1 MNNISLVTFAAMTVT
16 PQDDALVYESALG
29 AGGIIYGG
37 EVTVKNANTL
47 HINTGHGIICGRKF
61 TIYDSDIPVTLSSS
75 GDLLGRLY
83 IHLDLSNASDPI
95 EILVETGQSLSPL
108 VQDEDVNIVNGIY
121 DVNIATFN
129 VSTSTVS
136 DLRNVYPK
144 VLYAN
149 SGSLIR
155 ITTQESSLIG
165 EEVTVTDGTDYV
177 YAVFNAEGVAELT
190 NVLMTG
196 TLQISA
202 THGTDVATASI
213 NVPYYGS
220 YEMSLAFWNATLYMT
235 TPNSELYGQQITITD
250 SSDVVV
256 GTTSFGGSGTA
267 SFVVKEPDTYTAS
280 VTYGGNTFSVSANVT
295 AQETYNLTITLIPDG
310 ATVTPTDNIQTWL
323 QCAGIFNKTYTTIS
337 QVLADATSLLALI
350 SDNNAADYMARS
362 TTWANAVVANSTA
375 MGFIGNNNY
384 CANKLLA
391 NSTWCN
397 AICNSAYFESVL
409 TNKNATMTSDTTPS
423 GYACSQSNTHGAYQ
437 DAWVAFDGSESQTSM
452 TTQSIADGFVGQWIK
467 YQFKNPILLKKAV
480 MQHSNAGATT
490 FSATCKIQG
499 SNNDS
504 NWVDLGSYTE
514 VSTAS
519 GQGFN
524 IPKYTVIFPNNTTKY
539 KYIRILGSTINS
551 GTINYLSFME
561 IYYYGR
567 A

>member
-155 ITTQESSLIG
+155 ITTQEPSLIG
-165 EEVTVTDGTDYV
+165 EEVTVTDGSDYV

-202 THGTDVATASI
+202 TNGTDVATASI

-280 VTYGGNTFSVSANVT
+280 VTYGGKTFSASANVT
-295 AQETYNLTITLIPDG
+295 AQETYNLTITLIPNG
-310 ATVTPTDNIQTWL
+310 ATVTPTDVIQTWL

-337 QVLADATSLLALI
+337 QVLADSTSLLALI
-350 SDNNAADYMARS
+350 SDTNAVDYMARS
-362 TTWANAVVANSTA
+362 TTWANAVTANSTA
-375 MGFIGNNNY
+375 MGYIGNNNY

-391 NSTWCN
+391 NSTWLT
-397 AICNSAYFESVL
+397 AICNSSYFESVL
-409 TNKNATMTSDTTPS
+409 NVKVPTMTSNTTPS
-423 GYACSQSNTHGAYQ
+423 GKCYCDGYTAWNADYAP
-437 DAWVAFDGSESQTSM
+437 WKAFDGNSSTKWTWNASGENHY
-452 TTQSIADGFVGQWIK
+452 IG
-467 YQFKNPILLKKAV
+467 YQFVNPIKIYKA
-480 MQHSNAGATT
+480 
-490 FSATCKIQG
+490 
-499 SNNDS
+499 
-504 NWVDLGSYTE
+504 
-514 VSTAS
+514 
-519 GQGFN
+519 
-524 IPKYTVIFPNNTTKY
+524 
-539 KYIRILGSTINS
+539 YIKGSTFDSTTVTIKGTNDNISTDEHGVITNSPTWQTIKSVSGISTLNGANIILNGNATAYKGYKIDNLNSINMDIA
-551 GTINYLSFME
+551 TLQF
-561 IYYYGR
+561 YGR

>member
-29 AGGIIYGG
+29 AGGLIYGG

-47 HINTGHGIICGRKF
+47 HMNAGHGIICGRKF
-61 TIYDSDIPVTLSSS
+61 TIFDSDIPVTLSSS

-121 DVNIATFN
+121 DVNIATFG
-129 VSTSTVS
+129 VSTSTILN
-136 DLRNVYPK
+136 LRNVYPK

-149 SGSLIR
+149 SGSLIK
-155 ITTQESSLIG
+155 ITTSEPSLIG

-196 TLQISA
+196 TLTLSA
-202 THGTDVATASI
+202 TDGTDIATASI

-220 YEMSLAFWNATLYMT
+220 YEMDLAFWNATLYMT
-235 TPNSELYGQQITITD
+235 TPNSELHGQQITITN

-256 GTTSFGGSGTA
+256 GTTAFGGSGTA

-280 VTYGGNTFSVSANVT
+280 VTYGGGTFSASANVT
-295 AQETYNLTITLIPDG
+295 AQQTYNLTITLIPVG
-310 ATVTPTDNIQTWL
+310 ATATPTDVIQTWL

-337 QVLADATSLLALI
+337 EVLADNTTLLALI

-362 TTWANAVVANSTA
+362 TTWANAVVANQTA
-375 MGFIGNNNY
+375 MGYIGNNDY
-384 CANKLLA
+384 CAEALMSD
-391 NSTWCN
+391 STWCT
-397 AICNSAYFESVL
+397 AICNSTYFESVL
-409 TNKNATMTSDTTPS
+409 TTKIPTMTSNTTPS
-423 GYACSQSNTHGAYQ
+423 GVCSADSLRSGYAAYGPFSGGSSSWVNAGSKPGWVKYEFANAIVAKVVEYTPPEVSSSNAAKTLRVEASNDNSNWTTLY
-437 DAWVAFDGSESQTSM
+437 
-452 TTQSIADGFVGQWIK
+452 TQST
-467 YQFKNPILLKKAV
+467 
-480 MQHSNAGATT
+480 ATT
-490 FSATCKIQG
+490 AETKYSIPIP
-499 SNNDS
+499 SNN
-504 NWVDLGSYTE
+504 
-514 VSTAS
+514 TA
-519 GQGFN
+519 
-524 IPKYTVIFPNNTTKY
+524 Y
-539 KYIRILGSTINS
+539 KYYRWYILTSDWSS
-551 GTINYLSFME
+551 GVGLRQGNI
-561 IYYYGR
+561 YGR

>member
-37 EVTVKNANTL
+37 EVTLKNANTL

-61 TIYDSDIPVTLSSS
+61 TIYDSDIPVTLSSA

-155 ITTQESSLIG
+155 ITTQEPSLIG

-202 THGTDVATASI
+202 TNGTDVATASI

-280 VTYGGNTFSVSANVT
+280 VAYGGNTFSVSANVT
-295 AQETYNLTITLIPDG
+295 AQETYNLTITLIPNG
-310 ATVTPTDNIQTWL
+310 ATVTPTDDIQTWL

-337 QVLADATSLLALI
+337 QVLADSTSLLALI
-350 SDNNAADYMARS
+350 SDTNAVDYMARS
-362 TTWANAVVANSTA
+362 TTWANSVVANSTA
-375 MGFIGNNNY
+375 MGYIGNNDY
-384 CANKLLA
+384 CANKLLS
-391 NSTWCN
+391 NSTWLN
-397 AICNSAYFESVL
+397 AICNSTYFESVL
-409 TNKNATMTSDTTPS
+409 NVKVPTMTSNTTPYGECF
-423 GYACSQSNTHGAYQ
+423 GYSNGSNYGAPYQ
-437 DAWVAFDGSESQTSM
+437 NFDGVSTLALYSGPNVSYQVVGYKFTDRVMVKKCTLKNSERNSNVVITSY
-452 TTQSIADGFVGQWIK
+452 K
-467 YQFKNPILLKKAV
+467 L
-480 MQHSNAGATT
+480 
-490 FSATCKIQG
+490 QG
-499 SNNDS
+499 SNNNSD
-504 NWVDLGSYTE
+504 WVDLTDTIP
-514 VSTAS
+514 VTDHT
-519 GQGFN
+519 QGKVFITDVLDN
-524 IPKYTVIFPNNTTKY
+524 YTKY
-539 KYIRILGSTINS
+539 QYYRYYLTGNNNYT
-551 GTINYLSFME
+551 GTTFCQF
-561 IYYYGR
+561 YGR

>member
-155 ITTQESSLIG
+155 ITTQEPSLIG

-202 THGTDVATASI
+202 TNGTDVATASI

-280 VTYGGNTFSVSANVT
+280 VTYGGNTFSASANVT

-310 ATVTPTDNIQTWL
+310 ATVTPTDVIQTWL

-337 QVLADATSLLALI
+337 QVLADSTSLLALI
-350 SDNNAADYMARS
+350 SDTNAVDYMARS

-375 MGFIGNNNY
+375 MGYIGNNDY
-384 CANKLLA
+384 CANKLLS
-391 NSTWCN
+391 NSTWLS
-397 AICNSAYFESVL
+397 AIANSSYIDLVLTTKVPSMTSATAPSGQVFASSEYSGEPAWGCFSLNGGQWSASASNTSPAYIGYKFTQAVQIKALYVKTQFASSANTIKLQYSDNNSVWNDTNVVFTPTGNYPQETKMAVESNYGEHLYWRLYYTANSASY
-409 TNKNATMTSDTTPS
+409 KTT
-423 GYACSQSNTHGAYQ
+423 
-437 DAWVAFDGSESQTSM
+437 
-452 TTQSIADGFVGQWIK
+452 
-467 YQFKNPILLKKAV
+467 L
-480 MQHSNAGATT
+480 
-490 FSATCKIQG
+490 KIQF
-499 SNNDS
+499 
-504 NWVDLGSYTE
+504 W
-514 VSTAS
+514 
-519 GQGFN
+519 
-524 IPKYTVIFPNNTTKY
+524 
-539 KYIRILGSTINS
+539 
-551 GTINYLSFME
+551 
-561 IYYYGR
+561 GR
-567 A
+567 

>member
-61 TIYDSDIPVTLSSS
+61 TIYDSDIPVTLSSA

-202 THGTDVATASI
+202 TNGTDVATASI

-280 VTYGGNTFSVSANVT
+280 VTYGGNTFSESANVT

-310 ATVTPTDNIQTWL
+310 ATVTPTDVIQTWL

-337 QVLADATSLLALI
+337 QVLADSTSLLALI
-350 SDNNAADYMARS
+350 SDTNAVDYMARS
-362 TTWANAVVANSTA
+362 TTWANSVVANSTA
-375 MGFIGNNNY
+375 MGYIGNNDY
-384 CANKLLA
+384 CANKLLS
-391 NSTWCN
+391 NSTWLN
-397 AICNSAYFESVL
+397 AICNSTYFESVL
-409 TNKNATMTSDTTPS
+409 NVKVPTMTSATTPS
-423 GYACSQSNTHGAYQ
+423 GEVIASGSYNTYNDWAPWKTFKGLTAGNQTSDCVEYTHSGTRFVAYKFTSANKSWLCRFTTYGLQ
-437 DAWVAFDGSESQTSM
+437 LTTLAPNIFFVDGSNDGSNWTNVSNGEITLNKTVSATTIQSALLHPSQ
-452 TTQSIADGFVGQWIK
+452 K
-467 YQFKNPILLKKAV
+467 YQYYRV
-480 MQHSNAGATT
+480 RWES
-490 FSATCKIQG
+490 
-499 SNNDS
+499 
-504 NWVDLGSYTE
+504 
-514 VSTAS
+514 S
-519 GQGFN
+519 GQFGRAQF
-524 IPKYTVIFPNNTTKY
+524 
-539 KYIRILGSTINS
+539 
-551 GTINYLSFME
+551 
-561 IYYYGR
+561 YGR